1 MRGSNSFTDMFSENH
16 NIRYLAKQLEYLEK
30 WTTLFLL
37 NFFTDIYKNLG
48 RLIIISS
55 DIYSKSKL
63 YKFLTLEAQVDVK
76 ILPIVWNTE
85 YPFQK
90 YRYCDFESCIDSCK
104 VSCILI
110 CGYAYYFE
118 YFLFKL

>member
-1 MRGSNSFTDMFSENH
+1 MRGNNSFTNMFSENH

-90 YRYCDFESCIDSCK
+90 YRYCDFESCIDS
-104 VSCILI
+104 
-110 CGYAYYFE
+110 
-118 YFLFKL
+118 